1 MGKARARRGEDGQA
15 AVELVAILPLVGLVA
30 LLAWQAVVAGQTWW
44 LASAAAREG
53 ARASALGG
61 DPVAAA
67 RRVLPG
73 ARLAR
78 DGADGVRVRATVP
91 TVLAGLRFGSVT
103 VRARVGP
110 QAWWVAH
117 GGG

>member
-1 MGKARARRGEDGQA
+1 MWKARAGSGEDGQA
-15 AVELVAILPLVGLVA
+15 TVELVAVLPVLGLVA

-61 DPVAAA
+61 DAAAAA

-73 ARLAR
+73 ARLVR
-78 DGADGVRVRATVP
+78 DGDDGVRVRAAVP
-91 TVLAGLRFGSVT
+91 AVLAGVRFGSVT
-103 VRARVGP
+103 VRARMEP
-110 QAWWVAH
+110 QS
-117 GGG
+117 

>member
-1 MGKARARRGEDGQA
+1 MWKARAGSGEDGQA
-15 AVELVAILPLVGLVA
+15 TVELVAVLPVLGLVA

-67 RRVLPG
+67 RSVLPG
-73 ARLAR
+73 ARLVR
-78 DGADGVRVRATVP
+78 TDADGVLVRAAVP
-91 TVLAGLRFGSVT
+91 AVFAGLRFGSVT
-103 VRARVGP
+103 VRARMEP
-110 QAWWVAH
+110 QS
-117 GGG
+117 

>member
-1 MGKARARRGEDGQA
+1 MWKARAGSGEDGQA
-15 AVELVAILPLVGLVA
+15 TVELVAVLPVLGLVV

-73 ARLAR
+73 
-78 DGADGVRVRATVP
+78 VRADARWCRRRAVRAAVP
-91 TVLAGLRFGSVT
+91 PVFGGLRFGSVT
-103 VRARVGP
+103 ARARMEP
-110 QAWWVAH
+110 QS
-117 GGG
+117 